1 MQETGSDDK
10 IVTKDKLC
18 ATGVMLTCNQQT
30 IKQYQTF
37 VLDGNK
43 LIH

>member
-10 IVTKDKLC
+10 IVIKDQLC
-18 ATGVMLTCNQQT
+18 ATWVMLTCNQQM

-43 LIH
+43 LMC